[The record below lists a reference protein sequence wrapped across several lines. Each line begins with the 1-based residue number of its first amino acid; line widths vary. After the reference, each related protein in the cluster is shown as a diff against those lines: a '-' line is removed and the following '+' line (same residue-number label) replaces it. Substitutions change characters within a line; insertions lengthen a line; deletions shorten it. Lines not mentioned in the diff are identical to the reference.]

1 MRYTI
6 RGVPP
11 AVDAALRLRARAGGK
26 SLNEA
31 AVEALTERARM
42 AGKPRKRRDL
52 ADIAGS
58 WKTDKAIESALA
70 GQALVHERLSR

>member
-1 MRYTI
+1 M
-6 RGVPP
+6 
-11 AVDAALRLRARAGGK
+11 DAALRQRARAGGK
-26 SLNEA
+26 RLNEVA
-31 AVEALTERARM
+31 LEALAEMARM

-70 GQALVHERLSR
+70 SQDLGDEDSGRRE